1 MALKGFGFVS
11 FQSDSEGVSQTSSQE
26 QDKEGDGK
34 LGPRW
39 VGMCVKR
46 ASTLSLP
53 GLQGILWPR
62 SHSPLASSPA
72 HGPCVS
78 SPGALLSS
86 PRLRLGFRASFLI
99 SVLLLASLVSHPFP
113 TLRTLH
119 QAAELPGTRLPTGFS
134 VSQPQQSLR
143 SLAVLHQITWPVRQK
158 VPADLLVNLLENL

>member
-1 MALKGFGFVS
+1 MALKGFGFVF
-11 FQSDSEGVSQTSSQE
+11 FQSDSEGVSQTSSRE

-53 GLQGILWPR
+53 GLQGILCPW

-86 PRLRLGFRASFLI
+86 PRLRLGFRASFFPNLCFA
-99 SVLLLASLVSHPFP
+99 SGLPGVASHPNPQNPAPSCRATWDSSPHRVFCLSTPAKLKVTGCAPPNNLAS
-113 TLRTLH
+113 
-119 QAAELPGTRLPTGFS
+119 QAEGASRSTG
-134 VSQPQQSLR
+134 
-143 SLAVLHQITWPVRQK
+143 
-158 VPADLLVNLLENL
+158 